1 MDLTKAILELKE
13 NTSKLVE
20 RMATQSD
27 KWDQQ
32 VNDLVNYGKS
42 KIDGFIAGAR
52 GKFPL
57 PENLIANSFM
67 IDVDSN
73 TGAPVGYSAQGVTIQ
88 AVHPFTKAF
97 EGPYVA
103 EKPANAVDDP
113 ELADADH
120 PYWFGRYYKG
130 PRIGRGGLADGW
142 CGIANGHILKITA
155 PANTTGDWKTVWF
168 PAKRLAHVTKVG
180 FRAWLKIVKGSRVGF
195 GTDSGYQGIA
205 RGHIITKE
213 EADSHP
219 QGWMLVDI
227 VVGTSDVVQPIS
239 TNFVVGFDH
248 ADEIEV
254 YIALPYAYIPF
265 GTKHMTE

>member
-120 PYWFGRYYKG
+120 PYWFGKYYKG
-130 PRIGRGGLADGW
+130 PRIGRGGLAGGW
-142 CGIANGHILKITA
+142 GGITNGHILKIVGSNA
-155 PANTTGDWKTVWF
+155 SYSWRGVWF
-168 PAKRLAHVTKVG
+168 PFKKLAHVTKVG
-180 FRAWLKIVKGSRVGF
+180 FRAWLKIVKGSKVGF
-195 GTDSGYQGIA
+195 GEDSGIEGTVT
-205 RGHIITKE
+205 GHIVTKE

-219 QGWMLVDI
+219 QGWILVDF
-227 VVGTSDVVQPIS
+227 VYSTSDVVALS
-239 TNFVVGFDH
+239 GNAFVMGFSNNE
-248 ADEIEV
+248 EIEV
-254 YIALPYAYIPF
+254 YLALPYAYIPF
-265 GTKHMTE
+265 DVKNMTE